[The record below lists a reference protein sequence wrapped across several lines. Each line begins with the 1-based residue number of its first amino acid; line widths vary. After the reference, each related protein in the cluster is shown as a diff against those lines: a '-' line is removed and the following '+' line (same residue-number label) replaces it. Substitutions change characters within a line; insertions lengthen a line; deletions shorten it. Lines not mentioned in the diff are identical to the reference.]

1 MTENL
6 KAPAGGPIVSG
17 ADMAYAIL
25 KREGR
30 PVHYS
35 EIMKE
40 IVGDGISDPAARAR
54 EMARIYT
61 EINLDHRLC
70 YTGNGLWSLKD
81 RAAKTTTARVSPARA
96 IIKPRRDNRLRR
108 EEPDDTEDE
117 LQVEPEE
124 DEEEEDLEEEE
135 EAWDTLESED

>member
-1 MTENL
+1 MTDNL
-6 KAPAGGPIVSG
+6 EAPAGKPVVSG
-17 ADMAYAIL
+17 ADRAYAIL

-30 PVHYS
+30 PMHYS
-35 EIMKE
+35 EIMQE
-40 IVGDGISDPAARAR
+40 IIGDGISDPAARAR

-81 RAAKTTTARVSPARA
+81 RVPKTTIARISPARA

-108 EEPDDTEDE
+108 EEPDDTEDDI
-117 LQVEPEE
+117 QVEPEE
-124 DEEEEDLEEEE
+124 DEEEDLEEEE